1 MTSSVGLHDA
11 VLQRVRSKSDGNRAD
26 VRPAISICLLEKI
39 LFHDDQIAHHR
50 FRLVDTEHGV
60 EIPDSIEVHTVELTK
75 YNLKEETISGA
86 SEIKQWAFFL
96 LFADR
101 YEAQRL
107 RELLPG
113 IEFQQ
118 AISVVEAIAEKTED
132 RMMYDQRLK
141 AQRDYQWGLD
151 SARQE
156 GWEQGMEKG
165 MEKGREEGRQEGE
178 FLGKIRI
185 LQELLGDE
193 PSSPEDLDE
202 RTIGELS
209 EILADLQQ
217 RLRSRES

>member
-1 MTSSVGLHDA
+1 MRTT
-11 VLQRVRSKSDGNRAD
+11 LQEDFRQSGKRFGSDPAAERHLEACRSD
-26 VRPAISICLLEKI
+26 
-39 LFHDDQIAHHR
+39 
-50 FRLVDTEHGV
+50 
-60 EIPDSIEVHTVELTK
+60 
-75 YNLKEETISGA
+75 
-86 SEIKQWAFFL
+86 L

-101 YEAQRL
+101 YEPERL

-113 IEFQQ
+113 IEFQR
-118 AISVVEAIAEKTED
+118 AISVVEAISAKTED

-151 SARQE
+151 SAREQGRQE
-156 GWEQGMEKG
+156 GQKE
-165 MEKGREEGRQEGE
+165 GREEGRQEGE